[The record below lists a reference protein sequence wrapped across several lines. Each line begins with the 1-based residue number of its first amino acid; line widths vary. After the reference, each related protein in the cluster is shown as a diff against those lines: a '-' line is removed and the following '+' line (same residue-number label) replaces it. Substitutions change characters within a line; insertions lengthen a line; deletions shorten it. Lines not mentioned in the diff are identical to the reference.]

1 MLANTAPSH
10 SHTPSVSGSSAS
22 ARPGER
28 SSEKLSSS
36 IAAPLRTSCTPREG
50 VSPPRRSSRRATG
63 GPSSG
68 SSTSTATAP
77 AATKPAV
84 RAKPAGTAA
93 MGAAAAPAKNTASSI
108 ARSSSRSSTTE
119 PSTVA
124 AGRPNRFWNPNARTA
139 SPARSGSTLLSAMLA
154 TNGVTQSRTRS
165 RRSNAA
171 SIHHQRTTRSAYPA
185 ASRPSASSNP
195 PADRRDAARTNAAP
209 SMPRSS
215 STSAATETSR
225 PSASLSFAP
234 PFMPPPRRCA
244 RECGRVAAAGARGLR
259 GRGSAPPPRTAG
271 RHRARSRAAP
281 SPGTAAGA

>member
-1 MLANTAPSH
+1 VLGSSVASVPVAIANQAAHGGVPLARSAAMVANTAPSH

-50 VSPPRRSSRRATG
+50 VAPPRRSSRRATG

-84 RAKPAGTAA
+84 ARHAGGHGRDGRRGRAGEEH
-93 MGAAAAPAKNTASSI
+93 ASSI

-124 AGRPNRFWNPNARTA
+124 AGRPTA
-139 SPARSGSTLLSAMLA
+139 SGT
-154 TNGVTQSRTRS
+154 RTRAP
-165 RRSNAA
+165 RRRRAA
-171 SIHHQRTTRSAYPA
+171 
-185 ASRPSASSNP
+185 
-195 PADRRDAARTNAAP
+195 AARC
-209 SMPRSS
+209 
-215 STSAATETSR
+215 SA
-225 PSASLSFAP
+225 
-234 PFMPPPRRCA
+234 RCW
-244 RECGRVAAAGARGLR
+244 
-259 GRGSAPPPRTAG
+259 PRTA
-271 RHRARSRAAP
+271 
-281 SPGTAAGA
+281 